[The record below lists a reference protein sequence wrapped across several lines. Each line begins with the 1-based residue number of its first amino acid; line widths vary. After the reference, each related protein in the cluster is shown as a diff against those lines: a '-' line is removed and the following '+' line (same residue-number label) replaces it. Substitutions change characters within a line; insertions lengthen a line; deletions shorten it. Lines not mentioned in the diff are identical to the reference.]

1 MWKQIWHSCFRTF
14 IFVLG
19 IDKMS
24 QSQYHSNQ
32 CIAVA
37 DSTGQRCKL
46 RTARGRKCW
55 HHTLRD
61 HNLRVK
67 PSGVKGAGLGL
78 YSGKKRIKKGTSI
91 TRYTGEQMTRKE
103 VGQRYP
109 GKRGQYTLCGSK
121 AKCRDARRSDEPGLG
136 RWAND
141 SRGTKKR
148 NNAKLTQAYTVKSTR
163 TIPPDT
169 EIFASYGAQYWK

>member
-1 MWKQIWHSCFRTF
+1 
-14 IFVLG
+14 
-19 IDKMS
+19 MS
-24 QSQYHSNQ
+24 QSQYRSHQ
-32 CIAVA
+32 CTAVA

-61 HNLRVK
+61 DNLRIK
-67 PSGVKGAGLGL
+67 KSGVKGAGLGL
-78 YSGKKRIKKGTSI
+78 FSGKKRIKKGTSI
-91 TRYTGEQMTRKE
+91 TRYTGEKVSRQE
-103 VGQRYP
+103 VKKRYP
-109 GKRGQYTLCGSK
+109 GKTTAQYTLCGSK
-121 AKCRDARRSDEPGLG
+121 TKCRDARRTDESGLG

-148 NNAKLTQAYTVKSTR
+148 NNAKLTSAYTVKSTR

-169 EIFASYGAQYWK
+169 EIFASYGRGYWK

>member
-1 MWKQIWHSCFRTF
+1 
-14 IFVLG
+14 
-19 IDKMS
+19 MS
-24 QSQYHSNQ
+24 QSKYHSNQ

-46 RTARGRKCW
+46 LTARGRKCW

-61 HNLRVK
+61 ENLRVK
-67 PSGVKGAGLGL
+67 KSGVPGAGLGL
-78 YSGKKRIKKGTSI
+78 YSGKKRFKKGISI
-91 TRYTGEQMTRKE
+91 TKYTGEKVSRQEVEKRYRKTTA
-103 VGQRYP
+103 
-109 GKRGQYTLCGSK
+109 QYALCGSK
-121 AKCRDARRSDEPGLG
+121 TKCRDARRTDEPGLG

-148 NNAKLTQAYTVKSTR
+148 NNAKLTAAYSVKSTR
-163 TIPPDT
+163 NIPPDT

>member
-1 MWKQIWHSCFRTF
+1 MSF
-14 IFVLG
+14 LYYN
-19 IDKMS
+19 DKMS

-61 HNLRVK
+61 QNLRVK
-67 PSGVKGAGLGL
+67 KSGVPGAGLGL

-91 TRYTGEQMTRKE
+91 TKYTGEELTKQAIHK
-103 VGQRYP
+103 RYP
-109 GKRGQYTLCGSK
+109 GKMTAQHALCGSK
-121 AKCRDARRSDEPGLG
+121 TKCRDARRTDEPGLG

-148 NNAKLTQAYTVKSTR
+148 NNARLTAGYSVQSTR

-169 EIFASYGAQYWK
+169 EIFASYGRGYWK